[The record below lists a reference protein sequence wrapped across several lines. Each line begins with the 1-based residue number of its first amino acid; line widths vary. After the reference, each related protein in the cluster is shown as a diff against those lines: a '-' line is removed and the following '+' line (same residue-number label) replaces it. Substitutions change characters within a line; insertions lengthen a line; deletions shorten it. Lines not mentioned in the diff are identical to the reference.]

1 MEINNL
7 NYSLNQQ
14 KNNSTSN
21 NNINFNYI
29 NKPSSNYNYQLYSH
43 QNINRKKNA
52 NDFVFLCDE
61 LHLYREIP
69 GIGNFTSYKNK
80 SVKGKFND
88 KTICMMNKEI

>member
-21 NNINFNYI
+21 NNIYFNNI
-29 NKPSSNYNYQLYSH
+29 NKISSNNNYPLYSQ

-52 NDFVFLCDE
+52 NDFVFLC
-61 LHLYREIP
+61 
-69 GIGNFTSYKNK
+69 
-80 SVKGKFND
+80 V
-88 KTICMMNKEI
+88 